1 MCVIL
6 STSDVFTLL
15 SQMIFL
21 FFFLTA
27 HPESR
32 LILCHLS
39 LAMLPYQ
46 NLYSVEM
53 LLFRHLIPTPLSD
66 DQPHLDHYALFDIF
80 LHPSPNSLQVEFSQ
94 TTSNIIRIY
103 SSDSL
108 QSTDCGTCQIRI
120 LLRPFFFHTAL
131 KGFKCIICIYNT
143 IR

>member
-80 LHPSPNSLQVEFSQ
+80 LHPSPN
-94 TTSNIIRIY
+94 IIRIY

-143 IR
+143 IQ